1 MSGMRTTRQRRRGFT
16 LIELLIV
23 ISIILVIL
31 AIAVPKMNKQ
41 MQGAREMAVIREIGS
56 IHQAETQYY
65 SQFGKYAT
73 ALTQLGPGEWR
84 GRARSGEHPSE
95 GPGGRQ
101 EERVHLHADGDTQ
114 AAMRSRPCRNRLG
127 TQAAGRSTPI
137 RPWSSATTGARNPP
151 RPPVPKSRNRPLS
164 RNLRL
169 PDPQYWL
176 RCAGRAYAGD
186 SRRRAGAS
194 DPIVPL

>member
-1 MSGMRTTRQRRRGFT
+1 MRTIRQRRRGFT

-73 ALTQLGPGEWR
+73 ALTQLGPPV
-84 GRARSGEHPSE
+84 SG
-95 GPGGRQ
+95 
-101 EERVHLHADGDTQ
+101 ADGPE
-114 AAMRSRPCRNRLG
+114 AANIIPKILADGKKNGFTYTLIATPSGYAITAVPDSFGNTGSRTFYSDQTLVIRNNWG
-127 TQAAGRSTPI
+127 QEPATP
-137 RPWSSATTGARNPP
+137 
-151 RPPVPKSRNRPLS
+151 
-164 RNLRL
+164 
-169 PDPQYWL
+169 
-176 RCAGRAYAGD
+176 
-186 SRRRAGAS
+186 AS
-194 DPIVPL
+194 PEIK

>member
-1 MSGMRTTRQRRRGFT
+1 MRTMRRRRGFT

-73 ALTQLGPGEWR
+73 ALSQDRKSTRLN
-84 GRARSGEHPSE
+84 SSHPSISYA
-95 GPGGRQ
+95 
-101 EERVHLHADGDTQ
+101 VFCLKKK
-114 AAMRSRPCRNRLG
+114 N
-127 TQAAGRSTPI
+127 TP
-137 RPWSSATTGARNPP
+137 
-151 RPPVPKSRNRPLS
+151 
-164 RNLRL
+164 
-169 PDPQYWL
+169 
-176 RCAGRAYAGD
+176 
-186 SRRRAGAS
+186 
-194 DPIVPL
+194 

>member
-1 MSGMRTTRQRRRGFT
+1 MRTTRQRRRGFT

-73 ALTQLGPGEWR
+73 ALTQLGPPV
-84 GRARSGEHPSE
+84 SG
-95 GPGGRQ
+95 
-101 EERVHLHADGDTQ
+101 ADGPE
-114 AAMRSRPCRNRLG
+114 AANIIPKILADGKKNGFTYTLIATPSGYAITAVPDSFGNTGSRTFYSDQTLVIRNNWG
-127 TQAAGRSTPI
+127 QEPATP
-137 RPWSSATTGARNPP
+137 
-151 RPPVPKSRNRPLS
+151 
-164 RNLRL
+164 
-169 PDPQYWL
+169 
-176 RCAGRAYAGD
+176 
-186 SRRRAGAS
+186 AS
-194 DPIVPL
+194 PEIK

>member
-1 MSGMRTTRQRRRGFT
+1 MSRRYGKSYSAPTCTGSKYSPSSMNWSPARRPRTGCRCGFIRTQTYLTSPSTLPAKKASKMSGMRTMRQRRRGFT

-73 ALTQLGPGEWR
+73 NLVQLGPPV
-84 GRARSGEHPSE
+84 SGADSPEAANIIPKV
-95 GPGGRQ
+95 P
-101 EERVHLHADGDTQ
+101 ADGKKNGYIYTL
-114 AAMRSRPCRNRLG
+114 AA
-127 TQAAGRSTPI
+127 TAG
-137 RPWSSATTGARNPP
+137 G
-151 RPPVPKSRNRPLS
+151 
-164 RNLRL
+164 
-169 PDPQYWL
+169 
-176 RCAGRAYAGD
+176 
-186 SRRRAGAS
+186 
-194 DPIVPL
+194 

>member
-1 MSGMRTTRQRRRGFT
+1 MRTTRQRRRGFT

-73 ALTQLGPGEWR
+73 ALTQLGPPV
-84 GRARSGEHPSE
+84 SG
-95 GPGGRQ
+95 
-101 EERVHLHADGDTQ
+101 ADGPE
-114 AAMRSRPCRNRLG
+114 AANIIPKILADGKKNGFTYTLTATSSGYAITAVPDSFGNTGSRTFYSDQTLVIRNNWG
-127 TQAAGRSTPI
+127 QEPATP
-137 RPWSSATTGARNPP
+137 
-151 RPPVPKSRNRPLS
+151 
-164 RNLRL
+164 
-169 PDPQYWL
+169 
-176 RCAGRAYAGD
+176 
-186 SRRRAGAS
+186 AS
-194 DPIVPL
+194 PEIK